1 MAKKTVKNVSL
12 VTKLKTLVNDTLVS
26 LGFVAVPVKVVK
38 KAAVKK
44 TVKVKTPTNPSKRTK

>member
-26 LGFVAVPVKVVK
+26 LGLVTAPVKVVK

-44 TVKVKTPTNPSKRTK
+44 TVKTKTPTNPSKRTK